1 MTNAHDVL
9 EELRLDG
16 AARFGDT
23 ALARDHQTVTRRVRR
38 DRAVRASVT
47 GAASVVGVAAAA
59 GAAYGIQRAMQPS
72 DLIIITTP
80 AATPSATPMTTIN
93 VGKQESI
100 HQIAA
105 DLEAAVGS
113 PGDDAM
119 AALINALPP
128 EANGNPEGWVIA
140 GDYTFD
146 AGTNLQAAAVQ
157 LMGMLVTQLEAYDV
171 PRDEWADTVV
181 KASIIQAEAAVP
193 NDQAI
198 VSRVI
203 QNRLDADMPL
213 SLDSPLAYA
222 LGKNPRELT
231 SADVAA
237 DNPYNT
243 FTQTGLPPGAIGA
256 PTQYSLEAAVH
267 PAMGDWRFF
276 IMKPDGTIAMT
287 NNYPDFAD
295 LKEQYYPTD

>member
-1 MTNAHDVL
+1 M
-9 EELRLDG
+9 
-16 AARFGDT
+16 
-23 ALARDHQTVTRRVRR
+23 
-38 DRAVRASVT
+38 RASVT

-193 NDQAI
+193 NQ
-198 VSRVI
+198 
-203 QNRLDADMPL
+203 L
-213 SLDSPLAYA
+213 
-222 LGKNPRELT
+222 
-231 SADVAA
+231 
-237 DNPYNT
+237 
-243 FTQTGLPPGAIGA
+243 IGA
-256 PTQYSLEAAVH
+256 TDVDALPVTEFWAVIPGTDPNIQCVSVSGAVKWFYGTAHTLSDGAVATLNNGTGALSSVQTNTCNGGSNAGNPCTTGAQCPLGRCGGPTVECASGARSAS
-267 PAMGDWRFF
+267 
-276 IMKPDGTIAMT
+276 
-287 NNYPDFAD
+287 
-295 LKEQYYPTD
+295 